1 MRRIENGDTACKIL
15 EAAMEVF
22 AEKGFRGATTR
33 EIAAKAGANVASL
46 HYHFRDKESLYLKVL
61 NRFIDES
68 LSESPIPESIG
79 ESGLS
84 PEKGLELFIDMAL
97 RRVLNRK
104 MALAWTFFLH
114 EMIDPSGG
122 RDLIAE
128 RLARPHSLI
137 LRQIVARLL
146 GKAATEEK
154 VKLCSVSVASQILY
168 QRIAR
173 PMVEALLP
181 GMDFSSE
188 KGIAKLSAHIARF
201 SISAIKAEKEGAN
214 A

>member
-1 MRRIENGDTACKIL
+1 MGRNENGDTAKRIL
-15 EAAMEVF
+15 DAAMEVF

-33 EIAAKAGANVASL
+33 EIAAKAGANIASL

-68 LSESPIPESIG
+68 LSESPIPEG
-79 ESGLS
+79 VNELP
-84 PEKGLELFIDMAL
+84 PEKSLELFIDVAL

-104 MALAWTFFLH
+104 MSMAWTFFLH
-114 EMIDPSGG
+114 EMINPSGG
-122 RDLIAE
+122 RDLMAE

-137 LRQIVARLL
+137 LRKIVGRLL
-146 GKAATEEK
+146 GEAATEEK
-154 VKLCSVSVASQILY
+154 VKLCCVSVASQILY

-173 PMVEALLP
+173 PMVEVLMP
-181 GMDFSSE
+181 DMDFSSQE
-188 KGIAKLSAHIARF
+188 GVAKLSAHISRF
-201 SISAIKAEKEGAN
+201 SLAAIKAERDKSN